1 MKYFNL
7 LNWSA
12 LVLALLIVFL
22 STHIRLGEAGLGCE
36 PWPGCYAQL
45 PLVTD
50 VKGLQVPDTDFK
62 VYRSLHRYVAT
73 VLGIMV
79 LAIVLVALF
88 NRRTISPGLSSLML
102 AVVIFLS
109 VIGVMTPSRSLPIV
123 TFSNILGG
131 IVLAGLVWRQI
142 LRGQPRK
149 PVKGHFVILLLSLTV
164 TLQLISGAWASA
176 NYTGSACPGLLTCTH
191 TEDVSAHL
199 ASSFNP
205 LRSLSLDQ
213 NYRLVLDTTATIIQ
227 FTHRLLAVVLLIV
240 ALVAYW
246 LIKRR
251 YPELHRPMAVVLGIL
266 LAEVVLG
273 VINVSMDMPLWTNTL
288 HNLLAVV
295 LLFAVIN
302 LTMLTKRT
310 KAAWLNAVFPSSP

>member
-12 LVLALLIVFL
+12 LVLSLLIVFL

-50 VKGLQVPDTDFK
+50 VKGLQVPDTEFK
-62 VYRSLHRYVAT
+62 IYRNLHRYVAS
-73 VLGIMV
+73 VLGIVV
-79 LAIVLVALF
+79 LAIVVIALF
-88 NRRTISPGLSSLML
+88 NRRTVSPGLPLLMF
-102 AVVIFLS
+102 AVVVFLS
-109 VIGVMTPSRSLPIV
+109 VIGVSTPTRSLPVV

-142 LRGQPRK
+142 LRSQSR
-149 PVKGHFVILLLSLTV
+149 VSVRGHFVVLILSLTV

-191 TEDVSAHL
+191 TEDISGNL
-199 ASSFNP
+199 ARSFDL
-205 LRSLSLDQ
+205 LRSLPLDQ
-213 NYRLVLDTTATIIQ
+213 NNRLVLDTTSTVIQ
-227 FTHRLLAVVLLIV
+227 YTHRLLAVLLLMV

-246 LIKRR
+246 LIKQR
-251 YPELHRPMAVVLGIL
+251 YPALHRPMAIVSAVL
-266 LAEVVLG
+266 LAEFVLG
-273 VINVSMDMPLWTNTL
+273 VMNVIMDMPLWTNTL

-302 LTMLTKRT
+302 LTMLAHTGRG
-310 KAAWLNAVFPSSP
+310 